1 MQSLKLRYAEGG
13 DIPLISALARKIWM
27 QYYPAII
34 SLQQIDYML
43 GKMYSAESLK
53 EQMES
58 KGDLFIL
65 VYFED
70 RPEGFIS
77 VNERSQGEFF
87 LSKFYVN
94 QEMARKGI
102 GAEAFSQLVRMLTP
116 VSFSLT
122 VNRRNYKSINFYFK
136 LGFVIREIADFD
148 IGEGYEMNDFVMS
161 WQRRD

>member
-102 GAEAFSQLVRMLTP
+102 
-116 VSFSLT
+116 
-122 VNRRNYKSINFYFK
+122 
-136 LGFVIREIADFD
+136 
-148 IGEGYEMNDFVMS
+148 
-161 WQRRD
+161 